1 MNFLRLWMCAVGMAM
16 LYGCATVTPPD
27 GGPRDETP
35 PQLVLERSTP
45 PLQTNFAKQRITLTF
60 DEWVV
65 LEDVFNQVVVSPPL
79 QYRPTVTLK
88 GRTIFF
94 DFDSREVL
102 REDATYTINFGEAV
116 KDLTEKNPADNLRFV
131 FATGD
136 VLDSLSVSG
145 VIVDAKTGEPV
156 EKVLFMLYDN
166 LADSVVRTERP
177 FYFARTDKE
186 GKFRIENARAGA
198 LKGFALKDVD
208 FNYRFNLPNEAI
220 GFPDSLVVLSDST
233 PPLRIR
239 LFEEARSLRVLEK
252 EARNYGRATVT
263 FNQPPRQL
271 EFSYEDIGQK
281 IVYEYDKDTLIVW
294 YNIETNQPWAL
305 NIQRDT
311 SLRDTLR
318 VPGLSKGDFL
328 EKARLVQT
336 NRRSSQTA
344 IPLNPDRHVMLGFNH
359 PIAQIDTSLIRLYED
374 TLRTVVTPVIA
385 PDTLSPRNFML
396 RYPWRE
402 GLTYALEAMP
412 GAFQDIY
419 GLRSDTIMI
428 QYRAELRKAFGTM
441 QLTLEGMQPDTN
453 YVVQLLLNNNVATE
467 FQVKGVETFTKE
479 FRTMPPGEYTVQI
492 IVDVN
497 NNGRWDSG
505 NYDLK
510 RQPEIIITKKLE
522 TLRANWELVATVM
535 IGE

>member
-1 MNFLRLWMCAVGMAM
+1 MNFLRLWMCSVGMAM

-27 GGPRDETP
+27 GGVRDETP
-35 PQLVLERSTP
+35 PQLVPERSTP
-45 PLQTNFAKQRITLTF
+45 PLQTNFAKQRIALTF

-65 LEDVFNQVVVSPPL
+65 LEDIFNQVVVSPPL
-79 QYRPTVTLK
+79 QYRPTITLK
-88 GRTIFF
+88 GRTVFF

-102 REDATYTINFGEAV
+102 REDATYTINFGEAI

-145 VIVDAKTGEPV
+145 VIVDAKTEEPV

-198 LKGFALKDVD
+198 FKGFALKDVD

-263 FNQPPRQL
+263 FNQPPRRL

-311 SLRDTLR
+311 SLKDTLR

-479 FRTMPPGEYTVQI
+479 LKTMPPGEYTVQI

-505 NYDLK
+505 SYDLK

-522 TLRANWELVATVM
+522 TLRANWELVALVM